1 MRIVRSVSRP
11 AVPISVVRRPLIMQM
26 SHATRQNKT
35 PRRDGPTGRRVI
47 DELSTPSSSSS
58 ASRPMSAPRVITGHP
73 QLTMHREWTGL
84 TALDLGAD
92 GERRK
97 DDACNSLSAA
107 SSSPAVDALR
117 RRHPLADK
125 FSTNRA
131 PRFYR
136 DFGAM

>member
-1 MRIVRSVSRP
+1 
-11 AVPISVVRRPLIMQM
+11 
-26 SHATRQNKT
+26 
-35 PRRDGPTGRRVI
+35 
-47 DELSTPSSSSS
+47 
-58 ASRPMSAPRVITGHP
+58 MSAPRVITGHP

-92 GERRK
+92 RERRK

-136 DFGAM
+136 DFAALCELLTYLQKAALYAYRATFFVVVFLLLEMTILPT